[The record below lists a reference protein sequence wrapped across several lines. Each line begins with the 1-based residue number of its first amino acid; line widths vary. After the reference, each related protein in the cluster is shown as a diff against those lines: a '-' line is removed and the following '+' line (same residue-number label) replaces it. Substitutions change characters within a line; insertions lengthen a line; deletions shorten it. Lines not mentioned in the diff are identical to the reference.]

1 MGKVSIGLRGWRF
14 DEREVFTE
22 EGEMKP
28 IDEMD
33 FEVRKRVVRLRGLIG
48 SPCHAC
54 WLIHGDGNLDS
65 CNEAAVVYGEPL
77 HEAVL
82 CADHEPDFLY
92 WFREEDGSELRGD
105 PELQDA
111 FHEWFA
117 DGGRAPEGYERD
129 EHVDT
134 DPTAVPYVSGTQSP
148 AEAEREASELD
159 IDGLDFD

>member
-1 MGKVSIGLRGWRF
+1 MGKVNIVLRGWRF
-14 DEREVFTE
+14 DESAIFTD

-28 IDEMD
+28 LDEMA
-33 FEVRKRVVRLRGLIG
+33 FETRERIVRLRRHIG

-54 WLIHGDGNLDS
+54 WLIHGDGNLDA
-65 CNEAAVVYGEPL
+65 CNDAAAVYGEAL
-77 HEAVL
+77 HEVVL
-82 CADHEPDFLY
+82 CDDHEPDFLY
-92 WFREEDGSELRGD
+92 WFREEGGSEYRGD

-117 DGGRAPEGYERD
+117 DGNRAPAEYESV

-148 AEAEREASELD
+148 AQAEREARDVDLDNLD
-159 IDGLDFD
+159 I